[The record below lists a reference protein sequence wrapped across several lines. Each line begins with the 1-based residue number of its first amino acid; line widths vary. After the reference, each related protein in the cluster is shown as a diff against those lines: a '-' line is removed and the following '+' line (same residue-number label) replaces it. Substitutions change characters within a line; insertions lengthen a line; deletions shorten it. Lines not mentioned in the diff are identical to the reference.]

1 LLYQENAMFFGL
13 VGWVVVG
20 LVVGFVVSKVLNLHG
35 DDPKLGIAAAGAGAV
50 VGGILYSVIGGASV
64 EAWNLW
70 SILWAAVGAG
80 AGAAVW
86 HGVRSRY
93 VSRASYS
100 VRRS

>member
-1 LLYQENAMFFGL
+1 MFLGL

-35 DDPKLGIAAAGAGAV
+35 DDPKLGIGAAAGGAI
-50 VGGILYSVIGGASV
+50 VGGLLYSLISGDAVS
-64 EAWNLW
+64 AWSAW
-70 SILWAAVGAG
+70 SIVCAAVGAG
-80 AGAAVW
+80 AGLAVW

-93 VSRASYS
+93 VSRASYT